1 MPQAQRKTA
10 AERKAQLLNRQ
21 DDLRARLAAIE
32 TELDSH
38 SEQDWEEL
46 AVEREG
52 DEVLEATGLGAQQEI
67 RMIEAALARNRQRRL
82 WRLRPLRRRDRR
94 SAAGRAALYAVL
106 PQLRGR
112 APGKRGMMP

>member
-1 MPQAQRKTA
+1 MPQAQRKTV

-52 DEVLEATGLGAQQEI
+52 DEVLEATGLGAQQEM
-67 RMIEAALARNRQRRL
+67 RMIEAALARIDSGDYGACARCGGEIGEARL
-82 WRLRPLRRRDRR
+82 D
-94 SAAGRAALYAVL
+94 VL
-106 PQLRGR
+106 PFTPFCRNCAGAR
-112 APGKRGMMP
+112 REKGG